1 MGKAWSGGHEN
12 CLVFPSFAPVKGSR
26 PGNGI
31 NIVVS
36 WDGRAGERR
45 SGGERK
51 GVVTEEVSGAPA
63 GERALGQRSLIL

>member
-1 MGKAWSGGHEN
+1 M
-12 CLVFPSFAPVKGSR
+12 
-26 PGNGI
+26 
-31 NIVVS
+31 VS

-51 GVVTEEVSGAPA
+51 GVGTEEISGALA